1 MAKNKGQR
9 AKQEELTKEKARK
22 LPLLLLLQYVAMKT
36 QKKWREIEK
45 VWEEK
50 ERKKKETKT
59 PCLNA

>member
-45 VWEEK
+45 VGV